1 LNALRISLTSFALIS
16 ILCLSLL
23 IYTEYQLLEVYA
35 IFSNFSP
42 SIQEISVKHSDTNS
56 FSVEIVL
63 LIPRVHGYN
72 LKVRMKLQSISV
84 GNISVFSSG
93 NDEQWKFNIRPP
105 TNVTFKV
112 HISNYK
118 IPKGNW
124 YIDLLILLQNVPLVK
139 TIRMQRTV
147 EWNQEGQNTSLN
159 DLWNYEEEKTFGWLF
174 LSSY

>member
-1 LNALRISLTSFALIS
+1 
-16 ILCLSLL
+16 
-23 IYTEYQLLEVYA
+23 
-35 IFSNFSP
+35 
-42 SIQEISVKHSDTNS
+42 
-56 FSVEIVL
+56 
-63 LIPRVHGYN
+63 
-72 LKVRMKLQSISV
+72 MKLQSISI